1 MGDALMTRILLL
13 LLFAVTAALAV
24 PRPIVRPLFNVD
36 VGGTHNVYSAERETE
51 NGYYHDLEK
60 DEMIHDEDLLC
71 ELMSFSGLGFNVSGK
86 AGAILF
92 RQIAPFVELGYYR
105 VKGEYRLKDYSRDK
119 EENEHK
125 GSWTR
130 VSFGLGVQYTPYVDP
145 KNFLD
150 GTFVGAS
157 FGWLGV
163 IDEFRD
169 DKVLSDYHYGIE
181 RMFFKLE
188 VGKLWE
194 VYERLFVG
202 VSIKDAIEFG
212 MYEGSELG
220 NSLGLYLT
228 IQKR

>member
-1 MGDALMTRILLL
+1 MTRILLL
-13 LLFAVTAALAV
+13 VLFAVTAALAV
-24 PRPIVRPLFNVD
+24 PRPIVRPFFDMD
-36 VGGTHNVYSAERETE
+36 VGGTHNIYSAERETE

-60 DEMIHDEDLLC
+60 DEMVHDKNLLC
-71 ELMSFSGLGFNVSGK
+71 ELMSFSGYGFNLLGK

-105 VKGEYRLKDYSRDK
+105 IKGEYRLKDYSRDK
-119 EENEHK
+119 KEKELE

-130 VSFGLGVQYTPYVDP
+130 ATFGVGVQYTPYVNP
-145 KNFLD
+145 ENFLD
-150 GTFVGAS
+150 GSFVGAS

-163 IDEFRD
+163 VDEFRD
-169 DKVLSDYHYGIE
+169 DEVLSDYHYGLE
-181 RMFFKLE
+181 RVYVKLE
-188 VGKLWE
+188 LGKLWE
-194 VYERLFVG
+194 VYERLFIG
-202 VSIKDAIEFG
+202 VSIKDAVEFG